1 LELISSKKPNNLSA
15 EQIPTIFGAVT
26 RVVFLQNSC
35 FAVIIAQMTA
45 KSHED
50 KNKQKAVTV
59 NKRAYATFE
68 LVERFEAG
76 LALLGSEVKSLRA
89 AQADLTGSYARVDG
103 SQCWLVGAKITPY
116 QQQGQM
122 LHQPDR
128 KRKLLLHKSEIHRMK
143 TKLEQRGFTLVP
155 LRIYFNDKGL
165 AKIELALARGKRQYD
180 KRRTITEQQQ
190 KRDTDRDMKKYRR
203 KGRS

>member
-1 LELISSKKPNNLSA
+1 
-15 EQIPTIFGAVT
+15 
-26 RVVFLQNSC
+26 
-35 FAVIIAQMTA
+35 MTA
-45 KSHED
+45 KSHHD
-50 KNKQKAVTV
+50 KDKQSPVTV
-59 NKRAYATFE
+59 NKKAYANFE

-116 QQQGQM
+116 QQPGQP
-122 LHQPDR
+122 LHEPDR
-128 KRKLLLHKSEIHRMK
+128 KRKLLLHKSEIRRLK

-155 LRIYFNDKGL
+155 LRIYFSSKGL

-180 KRRTITEQQQ
+180 KRRTITERQQ
-190 KRDTDRDMKKYRR
+190 KREIDRTMKKYRS
-203 KGRS
+203 KGRN